1 MVTLITCSNTD
12 RSSSDTVE
20 GRDRGARV
28 PNLVGDGRDVVGM
41 RA

>member
-1 MVTLITCSNTD
+1 MLFRSV
-12 RSSSDTVE
+12 SSSDTVE

-41 RA
+41 RAL